1 MALALVRVATHLP
14 AWAPRRSFQGLERIG
29 ALACLLVLTASIV
42 DQAILTSRNAAGFG
56 VRPHYFPE
64 GAAAFPEHCHLDGR
78 VFNTYEFGGYL
89 IWRRWPADLVFID
102 GRYDGI
108 LFDETLM
115 AAYDAA
121 HRSPTALDR
130 ITSAYDVEIL
140 VLDANPARRMAHIG
154 QNPGWARVYWDPV
167 AEVYVRRGGR
177 FADLIAAHE
186 YRLTRPEANL
196 AYLAAYRGDPDT
208 WTRALA
214 ELRRTVADN
223 PENELAWQGLAQE
236 YGAAGPSALVQR
248 LEALT
253 RATIILTGMW
263 ATGRLHGERA
273 DALLRL
279 GRVEEAKVA
288 ARRPCDW
295 TGTCSYPDT
304 SWRPWRNGAGPG
316 RRLGISCAPSSR
328 ILSPTTR
335 RQATFEGGSRR
346 WSGM

>member
-1 MALALVRVATHLP
+1 
-14 AWAPRRSFQGLERIG
+14 
-29 ALACLLVLTASIV
+29 
-42 DQAILTSRNAAGFG
+42 
-56 VRPHYFPE
+56 
-64 GAAAFPEHCHLDGR
+64 
-78 VFNTYEFGGYL
+78 
-89 IWRRWPADLVFID
+89 
-102 GRYDGI
+102 
-108 LFDETLM
+108 M

-196 AYLAAYRGDPDT
+196 AYLAAYRRDPDT
-208 WTRALA
+208 WARALA
-214 ELRRTVADN
+214 ELRRAVADN
-223 PENELAWQGLAQE
+223 PENELAWQGLAKE
-236 YGAAGPSALVQR
+236 YGAAGPSALEQR
-248 LEALT
+248 LEALS
-253 RATIILTGMW
+253 RATAILAGMR

-288 ARRPCDW
+288 AQTALRLDGDLLLPRYVLAAVAERRGAW
-295 TGTCSYPDT
+295 AEARHQLRTILTYLQPDDPEAQT
-304 SWRPWRNGAGPG
+304 VR
-316 RRLGISCAPSSR
+316 RRLEA
-328 ILSPTTR
+328 
-335 RQATFEGGSRR
+335 AEGNLR
-346 WSGM
+346 WERGW